1 MAICELILSH
11 FQLKHDD
18 HRNIFI
24 EIEAEII
31 VAIVIVLLAKV
42 LLRFHRT
49 PHNHPFLLL
58 LIIDKSAIPAG
69 SL

>member
-1 MAICELILSH
+1 MAIYELILSQ
-11 FQLKHDD
+11 FQLKHDY
-18 HRNIFI
+18 HRKIFI

-31 VAIVIVLLAKV
+31 VAIVTVLLAKV
-42 LLRFHRT
+42 LFGFHRT

-58 LIIDKSAIPAG
+58 LIVDKSASPAG